1 MASILTLWGR
11 GNNELI
17 INHKNNLAMKI
28 NLIDGEFTA
37 KETFEIVSQMIQQKI
52 KFHEN
57 KISTS
62 DQVEDTKY
70 RESRI
75 KQLQAELYNLKR
87 LAGNDNA
94 KCIIDSSILIDKKL
108 K

>member
-1 MASILTLWGR
+1 MASIPTLWGKD
-11 GNNELI
+11 NNKLI
-17 INHKNNLAMKI
+17 INHKNNLSMEI
-28 NLIDGEFTA
+28 NLIKGEYTA
-37 KETFEIVSQMIQQKI
+37 KETFEIISHMIQQKI

-75 KQLQAELYNLKR
+75 KQLQTELYNLKR